1 MPSVPHVL
9 FAGGGADGSLHP
21 GVAVAEQLAQ
31 RIPHALITFA
41 GPGKSREKHIVRA
54 AGYEYL
60 AIASRPAPHNPWQM
74 VRFVTDNVAGYCA
87 ARWLLREQ
95 QISVVV
101 GLGGATSAAVVRAA
115 VDRGTPIILIEQNAI
130 PGRTTRWLS
139 RSSAL
144 VCAGFEEVRPH
155 LHVQTAVKMTGNP
168 VRPSFEVLY
177 HRLQQNARESKSCLS
192 LENGLPRKK
201 RLVVLGGVDGARSL
215 NESMPGAL
223 KQLGSLVADWQIV
236 HQSGDG
242 QLRETE
248 DRYRQLGVEAL
259 VVTYIDEIASVLF
272 ASDLVVCR
280 AGGTT
285 LAELALAGVPALLVP
300 NHLAIDDHQIAN
312 AKVFSAAG
320 ACRLIDECSQAGA
333 LDTALACELKAL
345 ISDDCLRAEMSRKM
359 HNLARPQA
367 SSEIAA
373 AICDTLFGA
382 RSELIAA

>member
-1 MPSVPHVL
+1 
-9 FAGGGADGSLHP
+9 
-21 GVAVAEQLAQ
+21 
-31 RIPHALITFA
+31 
-41 GPGKSREKHIVRA
+41 
-54 AGYEYL
+54 
-60 AIASRPAPHNPWQM
+60 
-74 VRFVTDNVAGYCA
+74 
-87 ARWLLREQ
+87 
-95 QISVVV
+95 
-101 GLGGATSAAVVRAA
+101 
-115 VDRGTPIILIEQNAI
+115 
-130 PGRTTRWLS
+130 
-139 RSSAL
+139 
-144 VCAGFEEVRPH
+144 
-155 LHVQTAVKMTGNP
+155 VKMTGNP